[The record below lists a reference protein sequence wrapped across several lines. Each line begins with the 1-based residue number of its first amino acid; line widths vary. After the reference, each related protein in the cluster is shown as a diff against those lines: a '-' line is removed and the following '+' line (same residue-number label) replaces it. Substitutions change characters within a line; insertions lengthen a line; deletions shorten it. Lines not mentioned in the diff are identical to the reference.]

1 MKQLIT
7 TLPTKVYLSPM
18 DRVQIVGANLSQ
30 LDDDFSLII
39 DVINT
44 SNFEATNFVFA
55 VKFYDAFGK
64 YLFDETIFE
73 FSSPETKVAPHS
85 LHYFDPFV
93 LDERFHTARQV
104 EIRIKSVFFGDKA
117 ETVYDPSEQSVFEL
131 PLIDPAKQTAMKEFI
146 APDCITYGE
155 NLRTAWRCVCGAT
168 NLRAEFECDNCH
180 RNKFYVLNQLTEAL
194 INQKIAAALDP
205 NAPLEESIQSQEVKD
220 HIPQTTQIIQKIRT
234 PDKKSFTPRSLK
246 DYLVLFLTLVLI
258 LVSLFFAFHLYKGSG
273 LYQHRQVA
281 KADRLIEEGQF
292 EKAKEVYRSLANN
305 PPEDLSSRQ
314 EKLDSLVHSQFHY
327 EMGLKAMDQE
337 DPFSALT
344 YFNKVLPEDLVRYN
358 KAHQYIG
365 NLEHQIL
372 KQSKDLLQE
381 GQVDEAVDLLH
392 RLLDILPKSAEGL
405 NLLDNILNEENIS
418 PDQRN
423 RLNEIKDLEKIQEE
437 KYKPKTP
444 EEEKRGHLTKKAED
458 LLHSYQTVVEDQAN
472 LRESPSLDAK
482 ILHHLPKNSSVYI
495 YETSIE
501 KTDRIWCKVQ
511 IQTPEGAMY
520 EGWVSSRIL
529 GDQ

>member
-1 MKQLIT
+1 MIGH
-7 TLPTKVYLSPM
+7 
-18 DRVQIVGANLSQ
+18 GAAAHRNAAGGAQ
-30 LDDDFSLII
+30 PHKC
-39 DVINT
+39 
-44 SNFEATNFVFA
+44 FVFYGAGRQTGHVPCRGIVTLLIQTVGICKGGTGHAQLRRLA
-55 VKFYDAFGK
+55 VHLRHEA
-64 YLFDETIFE
+64 L
-73 FSSPETKVAPHS
+73 
-85 LHYFDPFV
+85 
-93 LDERFHTARQV
+93 
-104 EIRIKSVFFGDKA
+104 
-117 ETVYDPSEQSVFEL
+117 
-131 PLIDPAKQTAMKEFI
+131 QTAAVVRQSQCRIVAGAQQQTVQKLLHRHPVAGLQI
-146 APDCITYGE
+146 HGGA
-155 NLRTAWRCVCGAT
+155 LR
-168 NLRAEFECDNCH
+168 
-180 RNKFYVLNQLTEAL
+180 YVLLGHC
-194 INQKIAAALDP
+194 
-205 NAPLEESIQSQEVKD
+205 D
-220 HIPQTTQIIQKIRT
+220 HIPQTAQVIQKIRT
-234 PDKKSFTPRSLK
+234 PDKKSFAPRSLK
-246 DYLVLFLTLVLI
+246 DYLVLFLTLVLV

-314 EKLDSLVHSQFHY
+314 EKLDSLIHSQFHY

-418 PDQRN
+418 PDQRD